1 MNEMISLELT
11 KEQRDVLLQ
20 GLRFVRSRI
29 MLDINDLPT
38 PESQDERQTDLR
50 QVTELTE
57 HLNRASSVFAH

>member
-57 HLNRASSVFAH
+57 HLNRASVFAH

>member
-11 KEQRDVLLQ
+11 KEQRDVLLR
-20 GLRFVRSRI
+20 GLRYVRSSI

-50 QVTELTE
+50 QVTELAE
-57 HLNRASSVFAH
+57 HLNRASVFAH